1 MTVVKDTKLENA
13 ADRLR
18 REVRSMAARQ
28 DIEGLAQLPPDQLQ
42 LRRHEA
48 SERVETRSNRALDE
62 GRNPSDREESLSKAD
77 LAEIE
82 ALDAALVLAE
92 RSAANEERSV
102 QLRNAVAD
110 AVSGPP
116 VPRNEHTPLLVS
128 ELHMRSHADAI
139 RRGTTFGAVEEVETR
154 AKVTVASHYG
164 SAGAWDS
171 ASIAGPVTLRAFAG
185 IPNSQL
191 TGATAQMP
199 SITLPAGAAGV
210 VETANHGE
218 FDAAAVANLTA
229 LRYGR
234 WTDVTSFV
242 DEFDDLNA
250 INQAHAVGIARDL
263 NLADGNAIET
273 AAGGVVAFS
282 GTLLEQNI
290 REAILKVAAAVLVD
304 PTQVVIFGRSASLA
318 PIVGYAPTSGD
329 DRGTVSARVYGARV
343 YTAEQAT
350 AKNVYA
356 FAPRAFRTFSTR
368 LASASI
374 ISPESGNHRF
384 GQWTHSTP
392 AGVGVVGGAAGVATI
407 A

>member
-1 MTVVKDTKLENA
+1 MTVVNDPKRANDVEN
-13 ADRLR
+13 LR
-18 REVRSMAARQ
+18 REVRSLAARN
-28 DIEGLAQLPPDQLQ
+28 DIDGLAALPRDQLE
-42 LRRHEA
+42 LRRAEA
-48 SERVETRSNRALDE
+48 SERVEVRSNRLLDE
-62 GRNPSDREESLSKAD
+62 NRGASAREDQLSKAD

-82 ALDAALVLAE
+82 ALDAALVL
-92 RSAANEERSV
+92 NE
-102 QLRNAVAD
+102 RNASHSERMHTAITQARSQPEDVQRA
-110 AVSGPP
+110 
-116 VPRNEHTPLLVS
+116 RNEHTPLLVS

-139 RRGTTFGAVEEVETR
+139 RQGTTYGAVELETR
-154 AKVTVASHYG
+154 AAVTVATHFG

-199 SITLPAGAAGV
+199 SITLPDGAAGV
-210 VETANHGE
+210 AETVNHGE

-242 DEFDDLNA
+242 DEFDDLNGL
-250 INQAHAVGIARDL
+250 NQAHAVGIARDL
-263 NLADGNAIET
+263 NLADGNAIQT
-273 AAGGVVAFS
+273 AAGGVTAFS
-282 GTLLEQNI
+282 ATLLEQNI

-356 FAPRAFRTFSTR
+356 FAPTAFKTFSTR

-374 ISPESGNHRF
+374 ISPESGGHRF
-384 GQWTHSTP
+384 GQWLHSTP